1 MRPVVDDSTRRSVAL
16 RIIPIILM
24 VTLAAFTFFPVEQRP
39 AIFRIA
45 LAAGLI
51 LLMTHLVGRVI
62 SAFRNDDPDSFERA
76 LEPAQPVVRLDA
88 TLKTL
93 RDEIRYSR
101 SSRRYFDRVLWPR
114 LRTLAARNGEAEG
127 DLPAPPPPAWMNR
140 GPSLGAI
147 AYLVDHLE
155 KKR

>member
-24 VTLAAFTFFPVEQRP
+24 MTAGAFTFFPVDQRP

-45 LAAGLI
+45 LAAGLV
-51 LLMTHLVGRVI
+51 LLVMHLIGRVI
-62 SAFRNDDPDSFERA
+62 AAFRNDDPLGFESA
-76 LEPAQPVVRLDA
+76 LEPVQPVVRLDA
-88 TLKTL
+88 TLKIL

-127 DLPAPPPPAWMNR
+127 DLPAPPPAFMNR

-147 AYLVDHLE
+147 AHLVDHVE